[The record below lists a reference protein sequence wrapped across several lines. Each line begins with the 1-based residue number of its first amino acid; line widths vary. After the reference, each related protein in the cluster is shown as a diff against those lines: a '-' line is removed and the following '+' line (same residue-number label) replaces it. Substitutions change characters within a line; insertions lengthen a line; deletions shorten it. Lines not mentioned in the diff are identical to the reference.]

1 MDKLKILI
9 VEDEFVIAEDLKQML
24 LHLNYEVMGI
34 ALKYSQAI
42 TMLEN
47 EKPDLILI
55 DIILGGNKDGIDLSH
70 EINLNYNIPFIFIT
84 SHADTKTVTR
94 AKEVKPIGYLMKPFD
109 IDDIYTTIEMSILKS
124 SSKENSI
131 NTILSK
137 LSEREGEVYKVLLEG
152 KTDQEIGDKLFI
164 SINTVK
170 THIKKIYEKLGVKT
184 RLEAVSLINN

>member
-1 MDKLKILI
+1 
-9 VEDEFVIAEDLKQML
+9 
-24 LHLNYEVMGI
+24 MGI

-70 EINLNYNIPFIFIT
+70 EINLKYNIPFIFIT
-84 SHADTKTVTR
+84 SHADTNTVTR

-109 IDDIYTTIEMSILKS
+109 VDDIYTTIEMSILKS
-124 SSKENSI
+124 STKENSI
-131 NTILSK
+131 HTILSK